1 MPRTS
6 RPGAP
11 FRAVK
16 PRSLLALAVASLEA
30 SHTTTGV
37 QNLLLAGVEG
47 VAVGADLGADLAAL
61 LGAAGLERV
70 ATGAAHRGGHVV
82 GVDVLLH
89 DVPLGVNSRRVVPR
103 WGT

>member
-47 VAVGADLGADLAAL
+47 VAASFRNL
-61 LGAAGLERV
+61 LIASEVAG
-70 ATGAAHRGGHVV
+70 
-82 GVDVLLH
+82 
-89 DVPLGVNSRRVVPR
+89 S
-103 WGT
+103 

>member
-47 VAVGADLGADLAAL
+47 VAGRAHVHADLTGGD
-61 LGAAGLERV
+61 GGTGLEGV
-70 ATGAAHRGGHVV
+70 ATGARDRGGHVV
-82 GVDVLLH
+82 GVDALLH
-89 DVPLGVNSRRVVPR
+89 RFLLKRQRVPGPTRER
-103 WGT
+103 G

>member
-47 VAVGADLGADLAAL
+47 VAVRAHVYADLTGGD
-61 LGAAGLERV
+61 GRAGLKGV
-70 ATGAAHRGGHVV
+70 TTGASFRN
-82 GVDVLLH
+82 LLIASE
-89 DVPLGVNSRRVVPR
+89 VTGS
-103 WGT
+103 

>member
-11 FRAVK
+11 FRVVK

-30 SHTTTGV
+30 GHTTTGV

-47 VAVGADLGADLAAL
+47 VAVRAHVYADL
-61 LGAAGLERV
+61 
-70 ATGAAHRGGHVV
+70 TGGDVSKVLPQVQVTVV
-82 GVDVLLH
+82 GTYS
-89 DVPLGVNSRRVVPR
+89 G
-103 WGT
+103 